1 MFFFLLSAQLS
12 KLVWLWLATTQ
23 CRQKPKALHLS
34 LTFTRQFFHRVLNKH
49 SRRASF
55 RKNSRLKNSNTF
67 LQTLPHWWKAPLT
80 FSKVIIFLYK
90 HFVWKYFYTFIFS
103 CGVHVCLSF
112 CKIPATPFW
121 LLTSI
126 SARLSQGSPLWK
138 TTPPILMLK
147 YLQRFPALSVIFSG
161 AIRKIRSNIC
171 LKCLLIIQAPVGK
184 VRNSWRQIIRII
196 NLSNNNGAAP
206 TAGLRPREKERKK
219 QVKLLMAL

>member
-1 MFFFLLSAQLS
+1 MKGTAHLFKGNHILIQTFCLKIFFTLLSFLAACKFFFLSV
-12 KLVWLWLATTQ
+12 K
-23 CRQKPKALHLS
+23 
-34 LTFTRQFFHRVLNKH
+34 FG
-49 SRRASF
+49 
-55 RKNSRLKNSNTF
+55 RL
-67 LQTLPHWWKAPLT
+67 
-80 FSKVIIFLYK
+80 
-90 HFVWKYFYTFIFS
+90 
-103 CGVHVCLSF
+103 
-112 CKIPATPFW
+112 PFW

-138 TTPPILMLK
+138 TTPAILMLK

-206 TAGLRPREKERKK
+206 TAGLHPRKKERKK

>member
-1 MFFFLLSAQLS
+1 MKGTAHLFKGNHILIQTFCLKIFFTLLSFLLA
-12 KLVWLWLATTQ
+12 
-23 CRQKPKALHLS
+23 C
-34 LTFTRQFFHRVLNKH
+34 TFF
-49 SRRASF
+49 
-55 RKNSRLKNSNTF
+55 
-67 LQTLPHWWKAPLT
+67 
-80 FSKVIIFLYK
+80 
-90 HFVWKYFYTFIFS
+90 
-103 CGVHVCLSF
+103 LSF
-112 CKIPATPFW
+112 CKIRATPFW

-126 SARLSQGSPLWK
+126 SARLWQGSPLWE

-206 TAGLRPREKERKK
+206 TAGLHPRQEGKEKAG
-219 QVKLLMAL
+219 QIVNGTVNNNT